1 MSVIYRAELRVDSR
15 DVDLFNQARPSAVL
29 GLMQEA
35 ATLAAQALKVDGP
48 RLLEKYGSLWMVTR
62 NWVELEAPLRW
73 DDRVTVETW
82 HRGGAGASVYRDF
95 EFFRDGKY
103 VGQATSI
110 WAIVHAEDRRV
121 LPMKRVEEF
130 AGTDGGER
138 IKSVRLRGAHMPE
151 TFDGRESRR
160 LGYSDTDL
168 NGHVNNVH
176 YADYACDALHLER
189 MDRGKFIRGFQIDYV
204 SECRAGE
211 TLQIDTA
218 ARDGELFAQGVGE
231 DGVKRFD
238 FDLTLADLQ

>member
-1 MSVIYRAELRVDSR
+1 MSVIYKTELRVDSR

-35 ATLAAQALKVDGP
+35 ATQAALDLKVDGP
-48 RLLEKYGSLWMVTR
+48 RILKKYGCLWMVTR

-73 DDRVTVETW
+73 DDRITVETW
-82 HRGGAGASVYRDF
+82 HRGGVGASVYRDF
-95 EFFRDGKY
+95 EFFRDGEY

-110 WAIVHAEDRRV
+110 WAMVQAEERKV
-121 LPMKRVEEF
+121 FPIKRAEEF

-138 IKSVRLRGAHMPE
+138 IKSIRLRGARMPE
-151 TFDGRESRR
+151 TFDGSAPRY

-189 MDRGKFIRGFQIDYV
+189 LGRGKYVRAFQIDYV

-211 TLQIDTA
+211 TLRIDTA
-218 ARDGELFAQGVGE
+218 ARGDELFAQGVGE

-238 FDLTLADLQ
+238 FDLTLADLS